1 MLTLDRRQLIN
12 RLCYLFVIFLIGCL
26 TGWIYEEI
34 FYWYTEG
41 MLRNRGI
48 LYGPWLP
55 IYGVGAL
62 GIYAMKPFKKN
73 PAVLFLLSAG
83 ITGVVEYIIGWIAIR
98 CFGMRLWDYRGLFG
112 NISGI
117 ICVRSVVSF
126 ALLGLVFHYLIEPST
141 ERVMGRLSSCNKGLT
156 LMSIRA
162 SARLIMAMATQLSV
176 APITAMPGTSHT
188 AAATAMAVTSQRT
201 MKFMTNPFGFGGAW
215 VLFAS
220 VSLDVKFALRGKM
233 VVRFAAI
240 RVLSAAS
247 PGRLLGRRP

>member
-1 MLTLDRRQLIN
+1 MLTLDRRIELTN

-83 ITGVVEYIIGWIAIR
+83 ITGVVEYIIGWIAIH
-98 CFGMRLWDYRGLFG
+98 CFGMHLWDYRGLFG

-126 ALLGLVFHYLIEPST
+126 ALLGWCST
-141 ERVMGRLSSCNKGLT
+141 
-156 LMSIRA
+156 I
-162 SARLIMAMATQLSV
+162 
-176 APITAMPGTSHT
+176 
-188 AAATAMAVTSQRT
+188 
-201 MKFMTNPFGFGGAW
+201 
-215 VLFAS
+215 
-220 VSLDVKFALRGKM
+220 
-233 VVRFAAI
+233 
-240 RVLSAAS
+240 
-247 PGRLLGRRP
+247 

>member
-1 MLTLDRRQLIN
+1 MLTLDRRIELTN

-26 TGWIYEEI
+26 TGWVYEEI

-55 IYGVGAL
+55 IYG
-62 GIYAMKPFKKN
+62 
-73 PAVLFLLSAG
+73 LSAG
-83 ITGVVEYIIGWIAIR
+83 ITGVVEYIIGWIAIH

-141 ERVMGRLSSCNKGLT
+141 ERVMGRLSRRAVYGGCSLLAVLLLT
-156 LMSIRA
+156 
-162 SARLIMAMATQLSV
+162 
-176 APITAMPGTSHT
+176 
-188 AAATAMAVTSQRT
+188 
-201 MKFMTNPFGFGGAW
+201 
-215 VLFAS
+215 
-220 VSLDVKFALRGKM
+220 DC
-233 VVRFAAI
+233 
-240 RVLSAAS
+240 VLSALYRT
-247 PGRLLGRRP
+247 PITY

>member
-1 MLTLDRRQLIN
+1 MLTLDRRIELTN

-62 GIYAMKPFKKN
+62 GIYAMKPLKKN

-83 ITGVVEYIIGWIAIR
+83 ITGVVEYIIGWIAIH
-98 CFGMRLWDYRGLFG
+98 CFGMHLWDYRGLFG

-141 ERVMGRLSSCNKGLT
+141 ERVMGRLSRRAVYGGCAMLAVLLLT
-156 LMSIRA
+156 
-162 SARLIMAMATQLSV
+162 
-176 APITAMPGTSHT
+176 
-188 AAATAMAVTSQRT
+188 
-201 MKFMTNPFGFGGAW
+201 
-215 VLFAS
+215 
-220 VSLDVKFALRGKM
+220 DC
-233 VVRFAAI
+233 
-240 RVLSAAS
+240 VLSALYRT
-247 PGRLLGRRP
+247 PITY